1 MDFFHSVKPHFI
13 HSPLWE
19 KRNSGLLKNSALP
32 PSPCLISNKT
42 LAGAFSMG
50 PALAGC
56 LDVADFLN
64 CPLAPLFFRAF
75 KKELVAIFLSGS
87 GGVEKM
93 HVASSHTAEP
103 Q

>member
-1 MDFFHSVKPHFI
+1 
-13 HSPLWE
+13 
-19 KRNSGLLKNSALP
+19 
-32 PSPCLISNKT
+32 
-42 LAGAFSMG
+42 MG

-56 LDVADFLN
+56 LDVAYFLN

-93 HVASSHTAEP
+93 HVASPHTAEP